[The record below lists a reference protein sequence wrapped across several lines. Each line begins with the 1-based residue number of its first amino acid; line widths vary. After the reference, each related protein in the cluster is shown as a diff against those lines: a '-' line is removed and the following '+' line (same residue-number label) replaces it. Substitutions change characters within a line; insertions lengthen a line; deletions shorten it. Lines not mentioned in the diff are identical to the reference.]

1 MPNNKYSRKNNKQ
14 VKQVSETPVPV
25 VASPEITVV
34 DDDWGVSSIVPK
46 NPVRNATRT
55 NKKKNA
61 EPKPEP
67 IPEPIPEWEQ
77 VGMTKEDYEALRTRM
92 AKEMMDSQIETYKRN
107 VLAEMDTVDFWE
119 RRIESLEKS
128 RERYNKK
135 MGWSAED
142 IAAVE
147 EIDAEI
153 KECEDEISRIEE
165 MDDFDEIDDIAG
177 RISAY

>member
-1 MPNNKYSRKNNKQ
+1 MPNNKHSRKNNKQ

-25 VASPEITVV
+25 ASPELTVV
-34 DDDWGVSSIVPK
+34 DDDWGMGSILVK
-46 NPVRNATRT
+46 NTPRNTTRT

-61 EPKPEP
+61 EQEPKPEP
-67 IPEPIPEWEQ
+67 IPEPVPEWEQ
-77 VGMTKEDYEALRTRM
+77 VGMTKEDYEALRQRM
-92 AKEMMDSQIETYKRN
+92 AKEMMDSQIETYKQN
-107 VLAEMDTVDFWE
+107 ILAEMDTVSFWE

-135 MGWSAED
+135 MGWSAND

-153 KECEDEISRIEE
+153 KECEAEIDRIEE
-165 MDDFDEIDDIAG
+165 MDEYDDITS
-177 RISAY
+177 RVSAY